1 MHAWALPLPSASTN
15 LLPALF
21 VERLE
26 SQERPPAPQRA
37 SIVRTVHHSSTNTSN
52 QSGLRGP
59 AYRRIKV
66 AVKLTAVEI
75 DDLDRD
81 GRRVG
86 HRACT
91 HHPAAAGRRHLR
103 SVRRRHPSPQ
113 PSGEGGQCRRG
124 ISGSARARAGA
135 NAPCRQ
141 SAGRARDPPNPGR
154 SGPGRTA
161 LTLRFAEEMDGW
173 RGLALLAAAVA
184 PGTRTG

>member
-91 HHPAAAGRRHLR
+91 QPRPDGDTSDPYGGDIHRL
-103 SVRRRHPSPQ
+103 SPQ
-113 PSGEGGQCRRG
+113 VRGASAGGA
-124 ISGSARARAGA
+124 SLAPRARA
-135 NAPCRQ
+135 
-141 SAGRARDPPNPGR
+141 PGPMR
-154 SGPGRTA
+154 RVGNR
-161 LTLRFAEEMDGW
+161 
-173 RGLALLAAAVA
+173 LAARVIRRIQGGADPA
-184 PGTRTG
+184 GPP